1 MSEREVV
8 FRARDQ
14 ALREDVHELG
24 ALVGEVVRE
33 QAGDGL
39 FRDVEAARKAAIRC
53 REGEEGADCDL
64 DRVLQALEPARAED
78 LVRAFAT
85 YFRVVNLAETVHRVR
100 RRRHYLSDP
109 AHPQPGGLAA
119 SLRGL
124 ESAGLD
130 AEQSRALIDELCIE
144 PVFTAH
150 PTEATRRT
158 LLEKEARI
166 TSALLRRLPGMSTP
180 GEVRDIRET
189 VRAEITAGWQTEE
202 QPNLRPSVAD
212 EREHALFYAAGT
224 LYRALPELYES
235 LAEAWDDTYP
245 DAAGHR
251 PAEPL
256 VRFASWVGGDMDGNP
271 NVTAETIV
279 ASLERHRA
287 LILKRYLE
295 ELDQLYRRLSQT
307 RGRAE
312 FAAAID
318 QRIADD
324 PLRDPVVADVPSR
337 HHDMPYRIL
346 LALMY
351 QRLSHTREG
360 VADGYDSPDA
370 FAQDLD
376 LLADSLRQHGGA
388 HAGLADVERLQ
399 LRLRT
404 FGFHLATLDV
414 RQDSA
419 VHRRVVGHLFGD
431 PGWSERSASER
442 SERLASFLARDGVGI
457 EDGLADEAAHQ
468 EVHATLEV
476 FRAIRICRER
486 FGRGAIG
493 PYIISMAQGRDDV
506 LSVLALAR
514 WAGLVSEDGSVPLDV
529 APLFETVPDLEAAP
543 DVMRSLLEDAGYRR
557 HLTIRRSRQTV
568 MVGYS
573 DSNKD
578 GGLASSRWA
587 LHKAQAALTET
598 LAQHAVSLVIFHG
611 RGGTV
616 GRGGGKT
623 RHALLAAP
631 RGSVGG
637 RFRVTEQGEVINA
650 KYGIGAIALRN
661 LEQAVAGVLMA
672 TAEVGDGEAGPGTKQ
687 QPATD
692 ADAEATWHAVM
703 ETIASESRATYRAL
717 VYETP
722 AFIDYFRQ
730 ATPID
735 VIERMSIGSRPA
747 SRRSG
752 KGLENLRAIP
762 WVFSWTQSRH
772 LLPGWYG
779 LGSGLE
785 VAIDRHGMDTVA
797 RAVREWPFLRALV
810 GDVEMVLA
818 KADLRIAAR
827 YAELAEGEAAAIF
840 PRIRAELER
849 TVTQLLALKGSDALL
864 DDDPTLRRAIRLR
877 NPYVDPM
884 SLLQIDLLRRWRA
897 ADRSDDTLL
906 RALLSTVRGIAEG
919 LQNTG

>member
-1 MSEREVV
+1 MSVREVA

-14 ALREDVHELG
+14 ALREEVHELG
-24 ALVGEVVRE
+24 AMVGEVVRE
-33 QAGDGL
+33 QAGDSL
-39 FRDVEAARKAAIRC
+39 FRHVESARKAAIRR
-53 REGEEGADCDL
+53 REGEKGADAALDL
-64 DRVLQALEPARAED
+64 VLRKLEPARAEA

-100 RRRHYLSDP
+100 RRRAYLLDP
-109 AHPQPGGLAA
+109 ANPQPGGLGA

-124 ESAGLD
+124 QAAGLD
-130 AEQSRALIDELCIE
+130 VDRARTLIDGLCIE

-166 TSALLRRLPGMSTP
+166 TNALLRRLSGTSTP
-180 GEVRDIRET
+180 SEDREIRQI
-189 VRAEITAGWQTEE
+189 VRAEITAGWQTDE

-235 LAEAWDDTYP
+235 LAEAWDDVYP

-251 PAEPL
+251 PAKPL

-295 ELDQLYRRLSQT
+295 ELDRLYRRLSQT
-307 RGRAE
+307 RGRAS
-312 FAAAID
+312 FAPAID

-324 PLRDPVVADVPSR
+324 PLRDRVLAGLPTR

-346 LALMY
+346 LTLMY
-351 QRLSHTREG
+351 RRVSCTR
-360 VADGYDSPDA
+360 DGAEEAYASPDA
-370 FAQDLD
+370 LAQDLE
-376 LLADSLRQHGGA
+376 LIADSLRQHGGT
-388 HAGLADVERLQ
+388 HAGLVDVERLQ

-419 VHRRVVGHLFGD
+419 VHRRVVGQILDD
-431 PGWSERSASER
+431 PRWPERSAAER
-442 SERLASFLARDGVGI
+442 AERLGTCLAQGSDGV
-457 EDGLADEAAHQ
+457 DVRVAAA
-468 EVHATLEV
+468 EGGEEIRATLEV

-486 FGRGAIG
+486 FGQDAIG

-514 WAGLVSEDGSVPLDV
+514 WAGLVSEDGTVPLDV

-543 DVMRSLLEDAGYRR
+543 EVMHALLEDDEYRR
-557 HLTIRRSRQTV
+557 HLEARGDRQTV

-587 LHKAQAALTET
+587 LHKAQASLTET
-598 LAQHAVSLVIFHG
+598 LAPHGISLVIFHG

-631 RGSVGG
+631 KGSVGG

-650 KYGIGAIALRN
+650 KYGLEAIALRN
-661 LEQAVAGVLMA
+661 LEQAVAGVLVA
-672 TAEVGDGEAGPGTKQ
+672 TAELDDRDAKAGVATRPAVDGAVE
-687 QPATD
+687 D
-692 ADAEATWHAVM
+692 EWHAVM
-703 ETIASESRATYRAL
+703 ETIASASRAAYRAL

-785 VAIDRHGMDTVA
+785 AAVVHHGVDTVA
-797 RAVREWPFLRALV
+797 RAVREWPFLRALT

-818 KADLRIAAR
+818 KADLSIAAC

-840 PRIRAELER
+840 PRIRAELDR
-849 TVTQLLALKGSDALL
+849 TVAQLLALKGSDALL

-897 ADRSDDTLL
+897 TDRTDDTLL